1 MLKPQPEV
9 HPGPVVLILTTRW
22 RFLSCQEVGRRRGS
36 HPTSGSRQVP
46 AGLTHILPPP
56 PRRLSPAQ
64 GTQHNLTRRL
74 PALSKL
80 GFPGFRHV
88 VTQACVW
95 PLGSQGQ
102 LCWNGGASELRP
114 GDPQVSWEGQ
124 LISQGPGSGEGR
136 ELTIQTSPQLGP
148 CWEGWGGRL

>member
-1 MLKPQPEV
+1 MCTGESPVRFQLCFEE
-9 HPGPVVLILTTRW
+9 GPRW
-22 RFLSCQEVGRRRGS
+22 DFCTSVR
-36 HPTSGSRQVP
+36 SGSSRHWPGDIYVTIL
-46 AGLTHILPPP
+46 GILPPP

-114 GDPQVSWEGQ
+114 GDPQVIWEGQ